1 MGMILGTIVAA
12 VSLWAADFLLAGV
25 FFEPPAFT
33 ADPQANYWISVTLS
47 AVVLG
52 VLNNFVR
59 PILFM
64 LSLPITCLTLGL
76 FILVLN
82 GLMLVILSL
91 LPLGFRVDGLFSAI
105 VGSLIVSVTSFVLNR
120 ILPR

>member
-1 MGMILGTIVAA
+1 MGFILGTIVAA
-12 VSLWAADFLLAGV
+12 ASLWAADYFLAGV
-25 FFEPPAFT
+25 FFEPPSFT

-47 AVVLG
+47 ALVLG
-52 VLNNFVR
+52 VLNTFVR

-64 LSLPITCLTLGL
+64 LSLPITCLTMGL

>member
-1 MGMILGTIVAA
+1 MGFILGMLVAA
-12 VSLWAADFLLAGV
+12 ASLWAADFFLAGV

-33 ADPQANYWISVTLS
+33 ADAQANYWISVTLS

-52 VLNNFVR
+52 VLNTFVR

-82 GLMLVILSL
+82 GLMLVILSV
-91 LPLGFRVDGLFSAI
+91 LPLGFRVDNLFSAI
-105 VGSLIVSVTSFVLNR
+105 VGSLVVSVTSFVLNR
-120 ILPR
+120 VLPR

>member
-1 MGMILGTIVAA
+1 MGFILGMLVAA
-12 VSLWAADFLLAGV
+12 VSLWAADYFLAGV

-33 ADPQANYWISVTLS
+33 ADPQLNYWISVTVS

-52 VLNNFVR
+52 ILNTFVR

-82 GLMLVILSL
+82 GLMLVILSV
-91 LPLGFRVDGLFSAI
+91 LPFGFRVDGLLSAI
-105 VGSLIVSVTSFVLNR
+105 IGSLVVSVTSFVLNR

>member
-1 MGMILGTIVAA
+1 MSFILGMLVAA
-12 VSLWAADFLLAGV
+12 ASLWAADFFLAGV

-52 VLNNFVR
+52 VLNTFVR

-82 GLMLVILSL
+82 GLMLVILSV
-91 LPLGFRVDGLFSAI
+91 LPLGFRVDGLLSAI
-105 VGSLIVSVTSFVLNR
+105 IGSLIVSVTSFVLNR

>member
-1 MGMILGTIVAA
+1 MGFVLGMLVAA
-12 VSLWAADFLLAGV
+12 ASLWAADYFLAGV

-33 ADPQANYWISVTLS
+33 ADPQANYWISVALS

-52 VLNNFVR
+52 VLNTFVR

-82 GLMLVILSL
+82 GLMLVILSV

-105 VGSLIVSVTSFVLNR
+105 VGSLIISVTSFVLNR
-120 ILPR
+120 VLPR

>member
-1 MGMILGTIVAA
+1 MGFILGIVVAA
-12 VSLWAADFLLAGV
+12 VSLWAADFFLAGI

-33 ADPQANYWISVTLS
+33 ADPQANYWISVTIS
-47 AVVLG
+47 AIVLG
-52 VLNNFVR
+52 ILNTFVR

-91 LPLGFRVDGLFSAI
+91 LPFGFKVDGLLSAI
-105 VGSLIVSVTSFVLNR
+105 IGSLVVSVTSFLLNR
-120 ILPR
+120 IVPR

>member
-1 MGMILGTIVAA
+1 MGFILGIITAA
-12 VSLWAADFLLAGV
+12 ASLWAADFFLAGV
-25 FFEPPAFT
+25 FFEPPGFT

-52 VLNNFVR
+52 ILNAFVR

-82 GLMLVILSL
+82 GLMLVILAQ
-91 LPLGFRVDGLFSAI
+91 LPLGFRVDGLLSAI
-105 VGSLIVSVTSFVLNR
+105 LGSLVISVTSFVLNR

>member
-1 MGMILGTIVAA
+1 MGMLLGIVIATA
-12 VSLWAADFLLAGV
+12 SLWIADVLLAGIS
-25 FFEPPAFT
+25 FEPLSLT
-33 ADPQANYWISVTLS
+33 ADPTVNYWITVAIS
-47 AVVLG
+47 AIVLG
-52 VLNNFVR
+52 ILNSFIR

-82 GLMLVILSL
+82 GLMLIILSV
-91 LPLGFRVDGLFSAI
+91 LPLGFRVDGLISAI
-105 VGSLIVSVTSFVLNR
+105 IGSLVVSVTSFVLNR